1 MSAAYNSMRD
11 AYARVKEAYNDL
23 GKADQISIRLRYA
36 AFFGC
41 LIASLMC
48 MGVPVFGFSL
58 LLPCI
63 WCAIAIVLG
72 LGKSTVNPIT
82 SIIFDILSVGF
93 MGYYGFWILIYA
105 AMAESWWILFAD
117 VPLFVSMLI

>member
-11 AYARVKEAYNDL
+11 VYARVKEAYNDL
-23 GKADQISIRLRYA
+23 GEADQKTIRLRYA
-36 AFFGC
+36 ALFGC
-41 LIASLMC
+41 LIAALMC
-48 MGVPVFGFSL
+48 MPIPAYGFSL

-82 SIIFDILSVGF
+82 SIILDILSVGYI
-93 MGYYGFWILIYA
+93 GYHGFWILIYA
-105 AMAESWWILFAD
+105 GMAESWWFLFAD
-117 VPLFVSMLI
+117 VLLFVSM